1 MSSESRRGYTLFLV
15 FIVLWLGVL
24 TILIATPAGK
34 GIVGSTS
41 NWGVQPAG
49 AEQSTR
55 QMLCT
60 DALERRQA
68 AEKVL
73 ASTPLSSELYPLWK
87 KSLVVAQA
95 QLDRANADKGAYCR

>member
-1 MSSESRRGYTLFLV
+1 MSSEPRKVSTWLLV
-15 FIVLWLGVL
+15 FLILWLGLL
-24 TILIATPAGK
+24 TILVATPIGRSSA
-34 GIVGSTS
+34 SQS
-41 NWGVQPAG
+41 AG

-73 ASTPLSSELYPLWK
+73 ASTSGSTSLEYGTWK
-87 KSLVVAQA
+87 KALVIAQT
-95 QLDRANADKGAYCR
+95 QLDQANADKGVYCR

>member
-1 MSSESRRGYTLFLV
+1 MSSEPRKGYTLFLV

-55 QMLCT
+55 QMLCA

-73 ASTPLSSELYPLWK
+73 MTGTTTEASKATWVSARK
-87 KSLVVAQA
+87 VAQA
-95 QLDRANADKGAYCR
+95 QLDQANADKGIYCR